1 VKKNTQGIFGGMKF
15 SDLVFLGVLIA
26 NFMLVGYLGL
36 DDYQRATK
44 LSQIQTNGEQI
55 VSWFED
61 FSQKL
66 ESREEVTPAACVPLG
81 KEADVTKGAKANA
94 WNSCVESLFAGNG
107 PFKAYT
113 NLLMPKDPVYAQ
125 KCDKQ
130 NLGSSGAFIFE
141 KLIINPV
148 GPPGVAPMGTGEVIV
163 DEMNIRL
170 SVCDT
175 GYYLIKIGE
184 FKL

>member
-1 VKKNTQGIFGGMKF
+1 MKKNTQGIFGGMKF
-15 SDLVFLGVLIA
+15 SDLAFLGVLIA
-26 NFMLVGYLGL
+26 NFILVGYLGL

-66 ESREEVTPAACVPLG
+66 ESKEEVTPAACVPLG
-81 KEADVTKGAKANA
+81 KEADATKGVANT
-94 WNSCVESLFAGNG
+94 WKSCADALFAGDG
-107 PFKAYT
+107 PFKAFT
-113 NLLMPKDPVYAQ
+113 NLLMPKDLVYAQ

-148 GPPGVAPMGTGEVIV
+148 GPPGVAPMGAGEVIV
-163 DEMNIRL
+163 DDLNIRL

>member
-1 VKKNTQGIFGGMKF
+1 MKF
-15 SDLVFLGVLIA
+15 SDFVFLGVLIG
-26 NFMLVGYLGL
+26 NLMLVGYLGL

-44 LSQIQTNGEQI
+44 LTQIQVNGERV
-55 VSWFED
+55 VSWFEN

-66 ESREEVTPAACVPLG
+66 ESKEEVTPAACVPLG
-81 KEADVTKGAKANA
+81 NEADVAKGAKANT
-94 WNSCVESLFAGNG
+94 WKSCVEALFAGDG
-107 PFKAYT
+107 PLKAYT
-113 NLLMPKDPVYAQ
+113 NLLMPNDPVYAQ

-148 GPPGVAPMGTGEVIV
+148 GPPGVSPMGAGEVIV
-163 DEMNIRL
+163 EDMNIRL

-175 GYYLIKIGE
+175 GYFLIKIGE

>member
-1 VKKNTQGIFGGMKF
+1 MKKIIQGIFGGMKF
-15 SDLVFLGVLIA
+15 SDFVFLGVLIA
-26 NFMLVGYLGL
+26 NFILVGYLGL

-44 LSQIQTNGEQI
+44 LSQIQANGEQMI
-55 VSWFED
+55 SWFED

-66 ESREEVTPAACVPLG
+66 ESKEEVTPAACVPFS
-81 KEADVTKGAKANA
+81 KEADVTKGAKANT
-94 WNSCVESLFAGNG
+94 WKSCVESLFADNG
-107 PFKAYT
+107 PVKGYT

-125 KCDKQ
+125 KCEKQ

-141 KLIINPV
+141 KLIINPA
-148 GPPGVAPMGTGEVIV
+148 GPPGVAPLGAGEVIV
-163 DEMNIRL
+163 EDMNIRL

>member
-1 VKKNTQGIFGGMKF
+1 MKNIIQGIFGGMKF
-15 SDLVFLGVLIA
+15 SDFVFLGVLIA
-26 NFMLVGYLGL
+26 NFTLVGYLGL

-44 LSQIQTNGEQI
+44 LSQIQDNGEQI

-66 ESREEVTPAACVPLG
+66 ESKEEVTPAACMPLG
-81 KEADVTKGAKANA
+81 KEVDITKGAKANA
-94 WNSCVESLFAGNG
+94 WNSCVESLFTGNG
-107 PFKAYT
+107 PFKAFT
-113 NLLMPKDPVYAQ
+113 NLLMPKDPVYAP

-141 KLIINPV
+141 KLIINPA
-148 GPPGVAPMGTGEVIV
+148 GPPGVSPMEAGEVIV
-163 DEMNIRL
+163 DDMSIRL

>member
-15 SDLVFLGVLIA
+15 SDFVFLGVLIA
-26 NFMLVGYLGL
+26 NLMPVGYLGL

-44 LSQIQTNGEQI
+44 LSQIQDNGEEI

-66 ESREEVTPAACVPLG
+66 ESKEEVTPAACVPLG

-94 WNSCVESLFAGNG
+94 WKSCAESLFADNG

-148 GPPGVAPMGTGEVIV
+148 GPPGVAPMGAGELIM
-163 DEMNIRL
+163 DDMNIRL